1 MDGAV
6 AGPGT
11 RVGSPALL
19 PVDWSQF
26 HGVDLYA
33 QHHASCRGG
42 DFFDGLSLGLRVQR
56 IIWGARERAEASRT
70 VPGAATHL
78 PRQRGPGDR

>member
-6 AGPGT
+6 EGPGT

-26 HGVDLYA
+26 HGVDLHA
-33 QHHASCRGG
+33 QHHHPVAGAIFSMACRSAGTSYSC
-42 DFFDGLSLGLRVQR
+42 
-56 IIWGARERAEASRT
+56 
-70 VPGAATHL
+70 
-78 PRQRGPGDR
+78 